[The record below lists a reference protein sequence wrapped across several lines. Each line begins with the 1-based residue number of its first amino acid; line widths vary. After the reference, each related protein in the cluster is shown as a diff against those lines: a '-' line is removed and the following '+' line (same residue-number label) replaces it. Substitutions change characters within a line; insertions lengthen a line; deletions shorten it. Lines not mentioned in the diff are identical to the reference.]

1 MTEEMPDQVGHDEVV
16 GHDDIG
22 KVGHDDIGKVG
33 HDEVRLNDVGV
44 SDEGLPQVLPR
55 GVQGVHQVL
64 FPSALEVL

>member
-1 MTEEMPDQVGHDEVV
+1 MMKEMPDQVGHDEV
-16 GHDDIG
+16 
-22 KVGHDDIGKVG
+22 VGHDDIGKVG